1 MRTFTVTEI
10 AERIARKGERLELV
24 ADRIRNWTKDGLLEP
39 TGEKNPGTGRSRQ
52 YPEKALIEAMVL
64 LELMDCLGIQ
74 PIKARL
80 YAGWFKAAKSAIE
93 KNVHHKEFLV
103 LSRGS
108 DGGKITVV
116 DTQTANQLS
125 AVLQRS
131 KFASHIIIDLGALY
145 ARLEQN
151 PETA

>member
-10 AERIARKGERLELV
+10 AERIARKGEKLELV

-39 TGEKNPGTGRSRQ
+39 TGDKNPGTGRSRQ

-74 PIKARL
+74 PIKARWF
-80 YAGWFKAAKSAIE
+80 AGWSKAAKRVLHRSEDRKKYLIFSRSGAVTGIE
-93 KNVHHKEFLV
+93 LRDPKEL
-103 LSRGS
+103 L
-108 DGGKITVV
+108 
-116 DTQTANQLS
+116 AW
-125 AVLQRS
+125 LQAS
-131 KFASHIIIDLGALY
+131 PEFASHIIIDLEKLY
-145 ARLEQN
+145 ACLEQN

>member
-1 MRTFTVTEI
+1 MRTFTVAEI
-10 AERIARKGERLELV
+10 AERIARKGEKLELV

-39 TGEKNPGTGRSRQ
+39 IGEKNPGTGRSRL
-52 YPEKALIEAMVL
+52 YPEKALIEATVL
-64 LELMDCLGIQ
+64 LELMDCLGVQ

-80 YAGWFKAAKSAIE
+80 YAGWFKAAKAAIE
-93 KNVHHKEFLV
+93 RHAQQKEFLV
-103 LSRGS
+103 FSRGP
-108 DGGKITVV
+108 DGAAITLV
-116 DTQTANQLS
+116 DTKTLKELP

-145 ARLEQN
+145 ARLDEK

>member
-10 AERIARKGERLELV
+10 AERIAPKGEKLDLV

-64 LELMDCLGIQ
+64 LELMDCLGVQ
-74 PIKARL
+74 PIKARWF
-80 YAGWFKAAKSAIE
+80 AGWFNSTKTAIRRD
-93 KNVHHKEFLV
+93 VQHKQFLV
-103 LSRGS
+103 LSRGR

-116 DTQTANQLS
+116 DANPFTELP
-125 AVLQRS
+125 AALQRS

-145 ARLEQN
+145 ARLERN
-151 PETA
+151 SESA

>member
-10 AERIARKGERLELV
+10 AERIARKGEKLELV

-39 TGEKNPGTGRSRQ
+39 AGDKNPGTGRSRQ

-74 PIKARL
+74 PIKARWF
-80 YAGWFKAAKSAIE
+80 AGWSKAVKRVLHKSPERKKYLIFSRSAAVTGIE
-93 KNVHHKEFLV
+93 MRDPKEL
-103 LSRGS
+103 LALLQGS
-108 DGGKITVV
+108 PG
-116 DTQTANQLS
+116 
-125 AVLQRS
+125 
-131 KFASHIIIDLGALY
+131 FASHIIIDLEKLY
-145 ARLEQN
+145 ARIEE

>member
-1 MRTFTVTEI
+1 MRTYTV
-10 AERIARKGERLELV
+10 AELAQRIARPSDKLELV
-24 ADRIRNWTKDGLLEP
+24 ADRIRNWTKDGLLDP
-39 TGEKNPGTGRSRQ
+39 TGDKNPGTGRARS

-74 PIKARL
+74 PIKARH
-80 YAGWFKAAKSAIE
+80 YVGWFKTAKSALE
-93 KNVHHKEFLV
+93 RNVQQKEYLV
-103 LSRGS
+103 LSRGP
-108 DGGKITVV
+108 DGGKITLV
-116 DTQTANQLS
+116 DTKTIKELPS
-125 AVLQRS
+125 VLQRS

>member
-1 MRTFTVTEI
+1 MPTFTVVEL
-10 AERIARKGERLELV
+10 AARIAQRGEKPELV

-39 TGEKNPGTGRSRQ
+39 AGDKNPGTGRSRR

-64 LELMDCLGIQ
+64 LELMDCLGVQ

-93 KNVHHKEFLV
+93 KNVQHKEFLV
-103 LSRGS
+103 LSRGP

-116 DTQTANQLS
+116 DTKALNELP